1 VILKIL
7 KEPSGSFLLTVIIKS
22 SIITQY
28 NIYREHKML
37 LSQKIDE
44 IYKNGYTP
52 YQETAW
58 SKFKRNFVRDIAYD
72 KYMEKQKAS
81 CNNSSALLRL
91 KSHFE
96 EHEKNPDFSSI
107 GLEYTL
113 KDFSEIIQ
121 AGSVVR
127 FALLIVQLKQEGLV
141 DTETRLLKEN
151 GEIERYKTTL
161 DMPSNADWDK
171 ATAYVKIL

>member
-1 VILKIL
+1 
-7 KEPSGSFLLTVIIKS
+7 
-22 SIITQY
+22 
-28 NIYREHKML
+28 ML

-44 IYKNGYTP
+44 IYKNGYIT

-58 SKFKRNFVRDIAYD
+58 SKFKRNFVRDVAYD
-72 KYMEKQKAS
+72 KYMEKQNAS
-81 CNNSSALLRL
+81 RNNSSALLRL

-141 DTETRLLKEN
+141 DTETRLLNDN
-151 GEIERYKTTL
+151 GEIERYKSTL

-171 ATAYVKIL
+171 ATVYVKIL

>member
-7 KEPSGSFLLTVIIKS
+7 KEPSGSFLLTVIIKR
-22 SIITQY
+22 SIITRY
-28 NIYREHKML
+28 NIYREQKML

-96 EHEKNPDFSSI
+96 EHEKILTSAQL
-107 GLEYTL
+107 GLNTH
-113 KDFSEIIQ
+113 
-121 AGSVVR
+121 
-127 FALLIVQLKQEGLV
+127 
-141 DTETRLLKEN
+141 
-151 GEIERYKTTL
+151 
-161 DMPSNADWDK
+161 
-171 ATAYVKIL
+171 

>member
-1 VILKIL
+1 
-7 KEPSGSFLLTVIIKS
+7 
-22 SIITQY
+22 
-28 NIYREHKML
+28 ML

-44 IYKNGYTP
+44 IYKNGYTT

-91 KSHFE
+91 KNHFE
-96 EHEKNPDFSSI
+96 EQEKNPEFSSI

-121 AGSVVR
+121 AGSVAR
-127 FALLIVQLKQEGLV
+127 FALLIVQLKQEGIV
-141 DTETRLLKEN
+141 DTETRLLKDN
-151 GEIERYKTTL
+151 GEIEIYKTTL

-171 ATAYVKIL
+171 ATVYVKIL

>member
-1 VILKIL
+1 
-7 KEPSGSFLLTVIIKS
+7 
-22 SIITQY
+22 
-28 NIYREHKML
+28 ML

-44 IYKNGYTP
+44 IYKNGYTT

-91 KSHFE
+91 KNHFE
-96 EHEKNPDFSSI
+96 AQEKNPEFSSI

-121 AGSVVR
+121 AGSVAR
-127 FALLIVQLKQEGLV
+127 FALLIVQLKQEGIV
-141 DTETRLLKEN
+141 DTETRLLKDN
-151 GEIERYKTTL
+151 GEIEIYKTTL

-171 ATAYVKIL
+171 ATVYVKIL